1 MSSEQ
6 EQLAMAQVPIAHAKQ
21 NPLPR
26 KPPISRCPAATLF
39 RERNPSP
46 SAKFNVFNRPILINV
61 YIQPRKN
68 TNSQW
73 YNPPLPAR
81 KCAKANPQRLGSATL
96 KMGSIGGVKKKG
108 ATGSLTDEADD
119 PSSRRCR
126 APPRGGCQGA
136 PFARK
141 RHGRRSS
148 RSASCPLAWWSS
160 RWRFERRR
168 R

>member
-6 EQLAMAQVPIAHAKQ
+6 EQLAMARVPIAHAKQ
-21 NPLPR
+21 SPLPR
-26 KPPISRCPAATLF
+26 KPPFPDALLQPPF
-39 RERNPSP
+39 RKEIPSP
-46 SAKFNVFNRPILINV
+46 SAKFNVFNRPILINM
-61 YIQPRKN
+61 YIQPRKS

-73 YNPPLPAR
+73 HNPPLRAR
-81 KCAKANPQRLGSATL
+81 KCTKANPPTTRKRNSQNGFHWRHE
-96 KMGSIGGVKKKG
+96 KKG
-108 ATGSLTDEADD
+108 ATGSLTDQADD

-126 APPRGGCQGA
+126 APPRGGFQGA

-148 RSASCPLAWWSS
+148 RSASCPSAWWSS
-160 RWRFERRR
+160 RWRFGRRR